1 MTPQRGPYFPSALA
15 AGYHTLNR
23 LIRVFV
29 FLMTAADWWTGTSL
43 CPTAYLLTT
52 GVFQF
57 PMMLR
62 GTRGS
67 GELDCLDPV
76 SPDTGPS
83 EPIKTSVLSCFA
95 LQDRF
100 TVRSLKAAGTQ
111 VKGTVQP
118 KSERQASPASSSVQV
133 QVQVHPGAAGRI
145 KTALGSDQSGR

>member
-1 MTPQRGPYFPSALA
+1 MKNPSSSSGSGPVGSGGPQRGLYFPSALA

-23 LIRVFV
+23 FV

-57 PMMLR
+57 PMMLS

-83 EPIKTSVLSCFA
+83 EPIKTSAASLCRTGSLS
-95 LQDRF
+95 
-100 TVRSLKAAGTQ
+100 G
-111 VKGTVQP
+111 
-118 KSERQASPASSSVQV
+118 
-133 QVQVHPGAAGRI
+133 H
-145 KTALGSDQSGR
+145 